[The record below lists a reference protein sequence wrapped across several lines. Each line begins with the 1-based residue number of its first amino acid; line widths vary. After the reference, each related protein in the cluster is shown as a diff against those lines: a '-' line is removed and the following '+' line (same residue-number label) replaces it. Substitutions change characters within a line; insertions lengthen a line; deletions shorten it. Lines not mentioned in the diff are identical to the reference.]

1 MAHRVPQTYENHA
14 RFVPA
19 YHGGAFWIF
28 GINFFWSLYR
38 LVTRFS
44 ADSIVAFLLAIGF
57 LILVFY
63 ARMFALTVQDRVIR
77 LEMTLRLQRLL
88 PDDLRV
94 RIGEFSVGQLVALR
108 FASDEELPALCRKV
122 LDEKL
127 SDRKTIKKL
136 VKNWT
141 PDYLRV

>member
-1 MAHRVPQTYENHA
+1 MAPRVPQTYANHS

-19 YHGGAFWIF
+19 YHGGVFWIF
-28 GINFFWSLYR
+28 GLNFFWSLYR

-44 ADSIVAFLLAIGF
+44 ADSIAAFLLAIGF

-63 ARMFALTVQDRVIR
+63 TRMFPLTVQDRLIR

-88 PDDLRV
+88 PEDLRG
-94 RIGEFSVGQLVALR
+94 RIGEFSVGQLIALR
-108 FASDEELPALCRKV
+108 FASDDELPALCRRV

-127 SDRKTIKKL
+127 SSRKVIKKL
-136 VKNWT
+136 IEVWT

>member
-1 MAHRVPQTYENHA
+1 MAQRIPQTYENHA
-14 RFVPA
+14 RYVPA
-19 YHGGAFWIF
+19 YHGGVFLIF

-63 ARMFALTVQDRVIR
+63 ARMFAITVQDRVIR

-88 PDDLRV
+88 PDDLRG

-127 SDRKTIKKL
+127 SDRRTIKKL

-141 PDYLRV
+141 PDYLRA

>member
-1 MAHRVPQTYENHA
+1 MAQRVPQTYENHA
-14 RFVPA
+14 RYVPA
-19 YHGGAFWIF
+19 YHIGAFWIF
-28 GINFFWSLYR
+28 GGNFLWSLYR

-44 ADSIVAFLLAIGF
+44 ADSMTAFLLAVGF

-63 ARMFALTVQDRVIR
+63 TRMFPLGVQDRVIR

-88 PDDLRV
+88 PDDLRA
-94 RIGEFSVGQLVALR
+94 RIGEFNLDQLIALR
-108 FASDEELPALCRKV
+108 FASDEELPALCRRV

-136 VKNWT
+136 IRNWT
-141 PDYLRV
+141 ADYLRV